1 MLFIVN
7 NLTKVTYLRT
17 LLIKKIV
24 VHYRFYINVKG
35 VCGGVGV
42 CVRIYIPIFVINY
55 LLVAKVSDE

>member
-7 NLTKVTYLRT
+7 NLTEVTYLRT

-35 VCGGVGV
+35 VCVGGGVHPY
-42 CVRIYIPIFVINY
+42 IYTHICDKLFIGS
-55 LLVAKVSDE
+55 KSQ